1 MEQHPCPICKTQAT
15 IGPLGD
21 RDAFH
26 VICPVCG
33 RYNITGTLFASD
45 ISHYAPPFKV
55 TAGLRSLHES
65 NTIQT
70 LSTTNIANIAELVN
84 PPRDPIDAIDT
95 ILSYIVARSGRG
107 DQFVDMEAN
116 TEYPIVCAEN
126 PSQFNFYLQKLGD
139 LKYLEQKGNAYRLSL
154 DGWERYASLSKKIQ
168 KSNKAFVAMWFDSS
182 LEAIWREGIK
192 TAIEAAGFTPTRID
206 LQQHNEKIC
215 DRIVAEI
222 RSSAFVVAD
231 FTGQRGGVYYEAG
244 YAMGLG
250 IPVIWTV
257 RRADIPN
264 LHFDTRQYNHIAWD
278 SPVDLQENLL
288 MRIKATIPKSI
299 HD

>member
-1 MEQHPCPICKTQAT
+1 MAQPPCPICKTSAT
-15 IGPLGD
+15 IGSVGD
-21 RDAFH
+21 QDVFH
-26 VICPVCG
+26 VVCPVCG

-55 TAGLRSLHES
+55 SAGLRSLHEA
-65 NTIQT
+65 NTVQT
-70 LSTTNIANIAELVN
+70 LSTSSIANIADLVR

-95 ILSYIVARSGRG
+95 ILLYIVSKSGRG
-107 DQFVDMEAN
+107 DQFVHMEAN
-116 TEYPIVCAEN
+116 AEYPIVCAEN
-126 PSQFNFYLQKLGD
+126 PSEFTFYLQKAGD
-139 LKYLEQKGNAYRLSL
+139 LKYLEQQGSSYRLSL
-154 DGWERYASLSKKIQ
+154 VGWERYASISKRIQ
-168 KSNKAFVAMWFDSS
+168 RSSKAFVAMWFDPS
-182 LEAIWREGIK
+182 LETIWREGIK
-192 TAIEAAGFTPTRID
+192 SAIEMAGFTPTRID

-257 RRADIPN
+257 SRLDIPN
-264 LHFDTRQYNHIAWD
+264 LHFDTRQYNHITWD
-278 SPVDLQENLL
+278 SPIDLQENLL
-288 MRIKATIPKSI
+288 MRINATIPKPI